1 MINDA
6 QMWIKLYDVLD
17 SVQTE
22 AQHIGA
28 MKYAALW
35 YNHMLMQFRDD
46 TDADQWINAIDTL
59 QQRKLS

>member
-1 MINDA
+1 MNDA

-22 AQHIGA
+22 AQRDGA

-35 YNHMLMQFRDD
+35 YHRMVMHFRNDA
-46 TDADQWINAIDTL
+46 DADQWINVIDTL
-59 QQRKLS
+59 QARVLS